1 MYLVKNQVNLKEF
14 NPIWN
19 YSRIIYIFLNRATP
33 CPTRDLNNLS
43 MAMPKPSSLWK
54 LTTKYNFTSNH
65 KTVNNF
71 VIKRA
76 LSMSITGPTFVF
88 TILLEQQLKLCMCS
102 SAEWTSNNLLNI
114 NGLECSTCSGTTW
127 IQAWRQW
134 NPPPPPITQSQK
146 NKLPFTMTTAMERDI
161 DK

>member
-33 CPTRDLNNLS
+33 CPTRDLNSLS

-102 SAEWTSNNLLNI
+102 SAEWTSNNLWTSMALNVQHVPVQR
-114 NGLECSTCSGTTW
+114 GSKLVDGGTHPPSPPQLPNHRKTNFLLW
-127 IQAWRQW
+127 WQQQWRG
-134 NPPPPPITQSQK
+134 T
-146 NKLPFTMTTAMERDI
+146 
-161 DK
+161 